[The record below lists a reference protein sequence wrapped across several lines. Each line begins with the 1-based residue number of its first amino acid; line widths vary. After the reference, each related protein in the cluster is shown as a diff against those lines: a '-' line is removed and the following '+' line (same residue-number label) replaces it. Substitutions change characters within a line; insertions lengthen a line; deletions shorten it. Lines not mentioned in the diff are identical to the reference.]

1 MEAENATQPQAPAS
15 ATPTMQSST
24 DSKKL
29 LVHDIR
35 IREEAVR
42 EFQELVGRKYAAS
55 TLGNYQCSVPNQS
68 KAIWALENYAD
79 NMLHELE
86 AGTNIILH
94 GPSGTGKDHMLIGL
108 AKKILLQ
115 AGESKRIRGLFHK
128 IISTGIKTVQNFEI
142 YRNDPVVPERIFFS
156 VHVHWKNGMD
166 LYGDMRD
173 LIDNRNRSEDKFIK
187 EMTLPDI
194 LILSDSLPPRGCITE
209 FQSQVLFRILD
220 TRYRNCRP
228 TWVTLNVRGA
238 AEADERLG
246 AQLVDRLRD
255 GALSIHCD
263 WPSYR
268 KVSQSIG

>member
-1 MEAENATQPQAPAS
+1 MSKP
-15 ATPTMQSST
+15 T
-24 DSKKL
+24 DSKNL

-42 EFQELVGRKYAAS
+42 ELQELVGRKYVES

-79 NMLHELE
+79 NLLHKLE
-86 AGTNIILH
+86 VGTNIILH

-115 AGESKRIRGLFHK
+115 AGESKRIRGFCHK
-128 IISTGIKTVQNFEI
+128 IISTGIKTVEHFEI

-156 VHVHWKNGMD
+156 VHVHWENGMD

-173 LIDNRNRSEDKFIK
+173 IIDNRYQTEDRFIAG
-187 EMTLPDI
+187 MTLPDI
-194 LILSDSLPPRGCITE
+194 LILSDPLPPRGSITD

-220 TRYRNCRP
+220 TRYRQCKP

-238 AEADERLG
+238 AEGDERLG
-246 AQLVDRLRD
+246 PQLVDRLRD

-268 KVSQSIG
+268 KVSQSI